1 LTKLGTYLVL
11 KRIWNHID
19 FQGHRS
25 KSPGQIF
32 RRGDTPRFA
41 LPLFKLFLN
50 DLPEILKNAS
60 GSVNANNNRV
70 DCLMYADD
78 IVINRV
84 DCLMYADDIVIFRVD
99 CLMYADDIVIFRIDC
114 LMYADDIVIFRVDC
128 LMYADNIV
136 IFSETQEGL
145 QERIDLLHTYCSN
158 WCLSVNLSKTNVVI
172 FNKTGKY
179 LKHPVYFNGTLVRS
193 ASSKFI

>member
-1 LTKLGTYLVL
+1 MTKLGTYLVL

-99 CLMYADDIVIFRIDC
+99 CLMYAD
-114 LMYADDIVIFRVDC
+114 
-128 LMYADNIV
+128 NIV

>member
-1 LTKLGTYLVL
+1 
-11 KRIWNHID
+11 
-19 FQGHRS
+19 
-25 KSPGQIF
+25 
-32 RRGDTPRFA
+32 
-41 LPLFKLFLN
+41 LN

-78 IVINRV
+78 IVINRVDCLMYADDIVIFRVDCLMHADDIVIFRV